1 VKSFGETFR
10 TKSERPCAMASA
22 VKAIFQSFSTWF
34 FAGASSS
41 GAAALFQNFANDMDI
56 FN

>member
-1 VKSFGETFR
+1 
-10 TKSERPCAMASA
+10 MASA

-34 FAGASSS
+34 FCAGASSS
-41 GAAALFQNFANDMDI
+41 DAAALFQNFANDMDI

>member
-22 VKAIFQSFSTWF
+22 VKAIFQSFSTF